1 MPVYKIFIGEL
12 MSKKEIDDALAK
24 VNQQIQQI
32 NSLYQK
38 LEKSYSINKAFI
50 DSNSEESLKTLIDS
64 ELNDFRAK
72 TDEINVMLVNLKEGF
87 DFLTTLQNNGKNRIQ
102 YIQDMLSDNI
112 LEDIKE
118 KSESFF

>member
-1 MPVYKIFIGEL
+1 

-50 DSNSEESLKTLIDS
+50 DSNSEESLKTLIDI

-72 TDEINVMLVNLKEGF
+72 TDEINVMLLKLKEGF
-87 DFLTTLQNNGKNRIQ
+87 DFFVSLPLIRTA
-102 YIQDMLSDNI
+102 
-112 LEDIKE
+112 
-118 KSESFF
+118 

>member
-1 MPVYKIFIGEL
+1 

-72 TDEINVMLVNLKEGF
+72 TDEINVVISNK
-87 DFLTTLQNNGKNRIQ
+87 K
-102 YIQDMLSDNI
+102 
-112 LEDIKE
+112 
-118 KSESFF
+118 